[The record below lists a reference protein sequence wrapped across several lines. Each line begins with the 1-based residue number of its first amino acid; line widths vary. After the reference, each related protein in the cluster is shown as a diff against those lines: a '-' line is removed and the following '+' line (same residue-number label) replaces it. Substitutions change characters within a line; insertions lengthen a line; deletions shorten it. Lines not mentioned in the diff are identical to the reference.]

1 MNFQA
6 TQVLRYV
13 EGFWQWGKGVDWKE
27 KTLAYWTRINAQTVR
42 RFGPG
47 PLAEEAALAVIDGL
61 AADNWQRVR
70 AYAGQ
75 ASFSTFILTVSAR
88 LAEDF
93 ARKRFGRVRPPLWL
107 QTFGGFWL
115 KLFQLLCVER
125 SGLNDAVERVAQ
137 QGPADGKAAIETAA
151 YELLARIPDCGME
164 RDREVMYTEEEG
176 LSADAPAAG
185 SGDTVE
191 EYERRQ
197 LFQAVFQLVVGQEQ
211 RTVDEAI
218 LQKYQELKIA
228 LQPEE
233 KLLLKLCYQDG
244 LAVSEAGAM
253 LGMNRFQAHGRLR
266 RLLKRLQTTFEQCGL
281 AEALRPLLE
290 S

>member
-1 MNFQA
+1 LNFQA
-6 TQVLRYV
+6 TQVLRYI

-70 AYAGQ
+70 AFGGQ

-125 SGLNDAVERVAQ
+125 SGLSDAVERVAQ
-137 QGPADGKAAIETAA
+137 QDLAEEKAAIETAA

-164 RDREVMYTEEEG
+164 RGREVVFVEEEG
-176 LSADAPAAG
+176 PLDVISATGPA
-185 SGDTVE
+185 DTME
-191 EYERRQ
+191 GCQRREV
-197 LFQAVFQLVVGQEQ
+197 FQAVFQLVVGQEQ
-211 RTVDEAI
+211 RTVDEA
-218 LQKYQELKIA
+218 LLKKYQELKIS

-244 LAVSEAGAM
+244 LAVTEAGAM
-253 LGMNRFQAHGRLR
+253 LGMNRFQVHGKLR
-266 RLLKRLQTTFEQCGL
+266 RLLKKLQTTFEQCGL

>member
-1 MNFQA
+1 MNFQI
-6 TQVLRYV
+6 TQVLNYV
-13 EGFWQWGKGVDWKE
+13 DGNWQWGKGVDWKE

-70 AYAGQ
+70 AYGGQ

-107 QTFGGFWL
+107 QAFGGFWL

-137 QGPADGKAAIETAA
+137 QGLAEEKAAIETAA
-151 YELLARIPDCGME
+151 YELLARIPDCGTE
-164 RDREVMYTEEEG
+164 RGREVMFAEEEEP
-176 LSADAPAAG
+176 LAEISATGP
-185 SGDTVE
+185 GDTLE
-191 EYERRQ
+191 SCQRREV
-197 LFQAVFQLVVGQEQ
+197 FQAVFQLVVGQEQ
-211 RTVDEAI
+211 RPVDEA
-218 LQKYQELKIA
+218 LLRKYHELKIS

-233 KLLLKLCYQDG
+233 RLLLKLCYQDG
-244 LAVSEAGAM
+244 LAVTEAGAM

-266 RLLKRLQTTFEQCGL
+266 RLLQRLRITFEQCGL
-281 AEALRPLLE
+281 AEALRPMLE
-290 S
+290 P